1 MTRREEFRA
10 GAGEDFMKDSTR
22 GYLAGGG
29 GGKVLGNVAG
39 VGNGESDR
47 HNCNFEK
54 VDEDWENSVEVKG
67 LGRC

>member
-1 MTRREEFRA
+1 
-10 GAGEDFMKDSTR
+10 MKDSTR
-22 GYLAGGG
+22 GYLGGGG
-29 GGKVLGNVAG
+29 GGKVLRNVAG

-54 VDEDWENSVEVKG
+54 VDEDWENSVEVRG